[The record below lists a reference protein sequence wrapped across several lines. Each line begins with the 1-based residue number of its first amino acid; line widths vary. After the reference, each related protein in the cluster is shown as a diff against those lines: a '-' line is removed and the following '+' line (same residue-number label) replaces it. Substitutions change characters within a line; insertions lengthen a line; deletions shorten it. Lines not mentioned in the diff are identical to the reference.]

1 MNEWKRKKEK
11 IEKKKRTLSL
21 FSFSLSL
28 TSCAGAAI
36 ELTGGTILQIPSRRR
51 DGIGFCQKRRRRRK
65 TVRKERERKRR
76 RRRFFLKKPDFFS
89 SFLPLPLL
97 LFSSL
102 PPLTLQ
108 ARLGLDALDVP
119 HRIRELLRRRV
130 VGVGVGDGLEPRGG
144 ARGLGCCGDFLI
156 FFIFLEKKK
165 RQSEK
170 G

>member
-1 MNEWKRKKEK
+1 MGLDFVKREEEEEERRCEK
-11 IEKKKRTLSL
+11 R
-21 FSFSLSL
+21 
-28 TSCAGAAI
+28 
-36 ELTGGTILQIPSRRR
+36 
-51 DGIGFCQKRRRRRK
+51 
-65 TVRKERERKRR
+65 ERENGGDDDL
-76 RRRFFLKKPDFFS
+76 FLNPDFFS

-119 HRIRELLRRRV
+119 HRVRELLRRRV